1 MVDLNLVLSINYPR
15 PSTNAMRS
23 ITKIT
28 INKTRMVVPTE
39 TVRAA
44 SLPYDYENFVKAF
57 AEGDEDDF

>member
-1 MVDLNLVLSINYPR
+1 MDKRLLRLVEGGLRTLDWNLGES
-15 PSTNAMRS
+15 
-23 ITKIT
+23 

-44 SLPYDYENFVKAF
+44 SLPHDYENFIKAF